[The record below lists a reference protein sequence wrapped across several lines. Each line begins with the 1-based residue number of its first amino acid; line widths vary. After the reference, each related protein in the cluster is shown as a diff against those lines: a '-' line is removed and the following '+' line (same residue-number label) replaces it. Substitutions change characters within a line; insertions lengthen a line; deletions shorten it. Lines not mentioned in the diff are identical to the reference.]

1 VDWFRRLPPRLLGA
15 NGNPAVEIKLPFQSL
30 PPVLGKLN
38 HVAVLVRDLP
48 AAIARYKIAFGAK
61 LIEEETLANGADI
74 AVVEMGEM
82 HLELLST
89 RQPDSKV
96 AKLLDE
102 LGEGIHHLSYGVED
116 IELAMERLRSAGLRF
131 RDEVPRAGLHGRRIA
146 FLEPE
151 DTFGVL
157 IELVG
162 D

>member
-1 VDWFRRLPPRLLGA
+1 LA
-15 NGNPAVEIKLPFQSL
+15 AEQAT
-30 PPVLGKLN
+30 PVLGKLN

-48 AAIARYKIAFGAK
+48 AAIAKYQAAFGAH
-61 LIEEETLANGADI
+61 LVEQETLPNGADI
-74 AVVEMGEM
+74 AVIEIGEM

-89 RQPDSKV
+89 RQADSKV

-102 LGEGIHHLSYGVED
+102 QGEGVHHLSYSVED
-116 IELAMERLRSAGLRF
+116 IAGTMERLRGAGLRF
-131 RDEVPRAGLHGRRIA
+131 RDQVPRIGLHGRPIA

-162 D
+162 EQS